1 MQPSGLVH
9 RSCAIHRKSTE
20 IAHVQRVE
28 AVPMQVNPAAA
39 ALYIVHPFR
48 GQGIQSMFSTHP
60 PLEDRIRRLHEY
72 DSARGLH
79 YA

>member
-1 MQPSGLVH
+1 
-9 RSCAIHRKSTE
+9 
-20 IAHVQRVE
+20 
-28 AVPMQVNPAAA
+28 MQVYPAAA

-48 GQGIQSMFSTHP
+48 GQGIQSLFSTHP

-72 DSARGLH
+72 DASRGLH